1 MKAKQEF
8 SAFDQLVGASET
20 MRTLIEKIKVVSQ
33 HDVSV
38 LIEGESGTGKEL
50 VAKALHY
57 NSPRKDKEFVIINCS
72 AFSDTLLESELF
84 GYVKGSFTGAMSE
97 KKGLFELADQGTF
110 FLDEIGDMSSA
121 LQVKVLRVLQE
132 GTFFKVGGT
141 DPIKV
146 DVRIVAATNRNLKQM
161 IKSGA
166 FREDLFYRV
175 NVVNLNIPPLRDR
188 KEDLALLSDHI
199 LGKIAVRNGEEK
211 KSLSEEALEIFRSYD
226 WPGNV
231 RELENELEKA
241 AIFAAEKKIIMPVSL
256 SQELIACIRE
266 KKRGML
272 AEGIGTYSLKEIK
285 RKVVEE
291 VERDVIGKGLERTN
305 WNKTLCAKLL
315 GISRVDLM
323 RKIAR
328 YKIHKKG

>member
-1 MKAKQEF
+1 MKAKQDF
-8 SAFDQLVGASET
+8 SAFDQLVGASEN

-33 HDVSV
+33 HEVSV

-50 VAKALHY
+50 VARALHY
-57 NSPRKDKEFVIINCS
+57 NSPRKEKEFVIINCS

-110 FLDEIGDMSSA
+110 FLDEIADMSPA

-141 DPIKV
+141 DPVKV
-146 DVRIVAATNRNLKQM
+146 DVRIIAATNRNLRQM

-175 NVVNLNIPPLRDR
+175 NVVNLTIPPLRDR
-188 KEDLALLSDHI
+188 KEDLALLSEHI
-199 LGKIAVRNGEEK
+199 LGKIAFRNGEEVK
-211 KSLSEEALEIFRSYD
+211 TLAEEALEIFRSYD

-241 AIFAAEKKIIMPVSL
+241 VIFAAEKKIIMPVSL

-266 KKRGML
+266 KKRELL
-272 AEGIGTYSLKEIK
+272 AEGIGTFSLKQIK
-285 RKVVEE
+285 RQVVEE
-291 VERDVIGKGLERTN
+291 VEKDVIGKGLERTN

-323 RKIAR
+323 RKITR
-328 YKIHKKG
+328 YKIQKKG